1 MASSAA
7 DMQQMLGMGA
17 PAPMAPMP
25 PTASGIAMLPEATP
39 PQDMDMDTPLPEGG
53 IASTI
58 STLKDMGRQGDSLI
72 AHLTPGEIVVPKDIL
87 DQNPEVQE
95 LIFAEMRLAG
105 IEDPQQYIVGSEANS
120 INPESGL
127 PEFFIK
133 ELSRKI
139 RRGVRN
145 VGRALK
151 RAAPVVLPLALGAIN
166 PFGLGAIASGAL
178 TSGIGSLLQGGKIKD
193 AFKSA
198 LVGGALGGVG
208 QGLSQGFQTARQG
221 GSFATGFGRGLS
233 QAGTDFTG
241 MFNQAAAAPTS
252 QVSKLVSQQQVA
264 AADMPPNIAVR
275 PSPDQFLPERAI
287 ADAGSLPTPA
297 NSIEIFNQL
306 PGPTYDRFGNVISTR
321 PTPVP
326 TVSGTAAMENINIR
340 PSVLPE
346 QAIADAFPSPAPSVG
361 RTVRVPAGGAT
372 GIQPSYVTNPIEIT
386 QANQFLPDRA
396 IADAL
401 PIRTDVVGS
410 AAGENVGALA
420 TQRTSP
426 LTAQDLSDPRDL
438 LSDFKFYENTPP
450 PPPPPVS
457 ERSLLDRTADYMF
470 RGGRSEADIAKEA
483 VLEGR
488 KAYNASKAADLATGL
503 KDQSLIE
510 ARAIAASD
518 AAKKAV
524 EPGILQRFGPSVAAG
539 TGIAALGGFFDTP
552 EPDDPRDFYEGAPS
566 FTDMS
571 PEEQARF
578 KVANLTSGPA
588 FSRPFLVQQAPAPIV
603 SQLGFRPFFQPVQF
617 AAKGGEM
624 KTFPRKNGAI
634 NGPGT
639 GTSDD
644 VPAMLSDGE
653 FVMTAKAVRGAG
665 NGNRDAGVKTMYNLM
680 SAFEMGAG

>member
-139 RRGVRN
+139 RKGVRN

-252 QVSKLVSQQQVA
+252 QVSEMVA
-264 AADMPPNIAVR
+264 DQAFAADMPQNIAVR
-275 PSPDQFLPERAI
+275 PSPNQFLPE
-287 ADAGSLPTPA
+287 LPTSA
-297 NSIEIFNQL
+297 NSVEIFNQL
-306 PGPTYDRFGNVISTR
+306 PGPTYDQFGNVISTR
-321 PTPVP
+321 PPSVP
-326 TVSGTAAMENINIR
+326 TVPGTAAMENINIR
-340 PSVLPE
+340 PSFLPE
-346 QAIADAFPSPAPSVG
+346 QAQASAFPSPAPSVG
-361 RTVRVPAGGAT
+361 RIVRVPTNVGAI
-372 GIQPSYVTNPIEIT
+372 GVQPPYVTNPVEIT
-386 QANQFLPDRA
+386 QANQFLPERA

-420 TQRTSP
+420 AQRTSP
-426 LTAQDLSDPRDL
+426 LTAA
-438 LSDFKFYENTPP
+438 DFQGSNFRFFENTPVPTSSLP

-457 ERSLLDRTADYMF
+457 ERSLLDRASDYMF

-483 VLEGR
+483 VLKGQQ
-488 KAYNASKAADLATGL
+488 AFDASVAEDLASGVTNQ
-503 KDQSLIE
+503 DLIQ
-510 ARAIAASD
+510 ARAIAARD

-578 KVANLTSGPA
+578 RVANLTSGPA
-588 FSRPFLVQQAPAPIV
+588 FSKPFLVQQAPAPIA
-603 SQLGFRPFFQPVQF
+603 SQLGFRPFFQPVQY

-680 SAFEMGAG
+680 SAFEMGVG

>member
-139 RRGVRN
+139 RKGVRN

-252 QVSKLVSQQQVA
+252 QVSEMVA
-264 AADMPPNIAVR
+264 DQAFAVDVNPIQDQAISKIPPIKPVDSTALFDNLPGVTTDSFGR
-275 PSPDQFLPERAI
+275 P
-287 ADAGSLPTPA
+287 LPTP
-297 NSIEIFNQL
+297 
-306 PGPTYDRFGNVISTR
+306 TV
-321 PTPVP
+321 PVP
-326 TVSGTAAMENINIR
+326 TPTVPGTAAMENINIR
-340 PSVLPE
+340 PSFLPE
-346 QAIADAFPSPAPSVG
+346 QAQASAFPSPAPSVG
-361 RTVRVPAGGAT
+361 RIVRVPTNVGAI
-372 GIQPSYVTNPIEIT
+372 GVQPPYVTNPVEIT
-386 QANQFLPDRA
+386 QANQFLPERA

-420 TQRTSP
+420 AQRTSP
-426 LTAQDLSDPRDL
+426 LTAADVQGTLAPQRVSSLTAQDFS
-438 LSDFKFYENTPP
+438 PP
-450 PPPPPVS
+450 GGNVDIPVS

-470 RGGRSEADIAKEA
+470 RGGRSEEAINLAKD
-483 VLEGR
+483 
-488 KAYNASKAADLATGL
+488 KAEQVYLAKAARTGIPPTEAGLAA
-503 KDQSLIE
+503 
-510 ARAIAASD
+510 ARSAAG
-518 AAKKAV
+518 
-524 EPGILQRFGPSVAAG
+524 PNILQRFGPSVAAG

-578 KVANLTSGPA
+578 RVANLTSGPA
-588 FSRPFLVQQAPAPIV
+588 FSKPFLVQQAPAPIA
-603 SQLGFRPFFQPVQF
+603 SQLGFRPFFQPVQY

-680 SAFEMGAG
+680 SAFEMGVG

>member
-1 MASSAA
+1 
-7 DMQQMLGMGA
+7 MLGMGA

-139 RRGVRN
+139 RKGVRN

-252 QVSKLVSQQQVA
+252 QVSEMVA
-264 AADMPPNIAVR
+264 DQAFAADMPQNIAVR
-275 PSPDQFLPERAI
+275 PSPNQFLPE
-287 ADAGSLPTPA
+287 LPTSA
-297 NSIEIFNQL
+297 NSVEIFNQF
-306 PGPTYDRFGNVISTR
+306 PGPTYDQFGNVISTR
-321 PTPVP
+321 PPSVP
-326 TVSGTAAMENINIR
+326 TVPGTAAMENINIR
-340 PSVLPE
+340 PSFLPE
-346 QAIADAFPSPAPSVG
+346 QAQASAFPSPAPSVG
-361 RTVRVPAGGAT
+361 RIVRVPTNVGAT
-372 GIQPSYVTNPIEIT
+372 GVQPPYVTNPVEIT
-386 QANQFLPDRA
+386 QANQFLPERA

-420 TQRTSP
+420 AQRTSP
-426 LTAQDLSDPRDL
+426 LTA
-438 LSDFKFYENTPP
+438 
-450 PPPPPVS
+450 
-457 ERSLLDRTADYMF
+457 ADVQ
-470 RGGRSEADIAKEA
+470 GT
-483 VLEGR
+483 
-488 KAYNASKAADLATGL
+488 LAP
-503 KDQSLIE
+503 Q
-510 ARAIAASD
+510 
-518 AAKKAV
+518 
-524 EPGILQRFGPSVAAG
+524 
-539 TGIAALGGFFDTP
+539 
-552 EPDDPRDFYEGAPS
+552 
-566 FTDMS
+566 
-571 PEEQARF
+571 
-578 KVANLTSGPA
+578 
-588 FSRPFLVQQAPAPIV
+588 
-603 SQLGFRPFFQPVQF
+603 
-617 AAKGGEM
+617 
-624 KTFPRKNGAI
+624 
-634 NGPGT
+634 
-639 GTSDD
+639 
-644 VPAMLSDGE
+644 
-653 FVMTAKAVRGAG
+653 
-665 NGNRDAGVKTMYNLM
+665 
-680 SAFEMGAG
+680 

>member
-139 RRGVRN
+139 RKGVRN

-252 QVSKLVSQQQVA
+252 QVSEMVA
-264 AADMPPNIAVR
+264 DQAFAVDVNPIQDQAISKIPPIKPVDSTALFDNLPGVTTDSFGR
-275 PSPDQFLPERAI
+275 P
-287 ADAGSLPTPA
+287 LPTP
-297 NSIEIFNQL
+297 
-306 PGPTYDRFGNVISTR
+306 TV
-321 PTPVP
+321 PVP
-326 TVSGTAAMENINIR
+326 TPTVPGTAAMENINIR
-340 PSVLPE
+340 PSFLPE
-346 QAIADAFPSPAPSVG
+346 QAQASAFPSPAPSVG
-361 RTVRVPAGGAT
+361 RIVRVPTNVGAI
-372 GIQPSYVTNPIEIT
+372 GVQPPYVTNPVEIT
-386 QANQFLPDRA
+386 QANQFLPERA

-420 TQRTSP
+420 AQRTSP
-426 LTAQDLSDPRDL
+426 LTAA
-438 LSDFKFYENTPP
+438 DFQGSNFRFFENTPVPTSSLP

-457 ERSLLDRTADYMF
+457 ERSLLDRASDYMF

-483 VLEGR
+483 VLKGQQ
-488 KAYNASKAADLATGL
+488 AFDASVAEDLASGVTNQ
-503 KDQSLIE
+503 DLIQ
-510 ARAIAASD
+510 ARAIAARD

-578 KVANLTSGPA
+578 RVANLTSGPA
-588 FSRPFLVQQAPAPIV
+588 FSKPFLVQQAPAPIA
-603 SQLGFRPFFQPVQF
+603 SQLGFRPFFQPVQY

-680 SAFEMGAG
+680 AAFEMGVG

>member
-1 MASSAA
+1 
-7 DMQQMLGMGA
+7 MLGMGA

-139 RRGVRN
+139 RKGVRN

-178 TSGIGSLLQGGKIKD
+178 TSGIGSLLKGGKIKD

-198 LVGGALGGVG
+198 LVGGALGGVC

-252 QVSKLVSQQQVA
+252 QVSEMVA
-264 AADMPPNIAVR
+264 DQAFAVDVNPIQDQAISKIPPIKPVDSTALFDNLPGVTTDSFGR
-275 PSPDQFLPERAI
+275 P
-287 ADAGSLPTPA
+287 LPTP
-297 NSIEIFNQL
+297 
-306 PGPTYDRFGNVISTR
+306 TV
-321 PTPVP
+321 PVP
-326 TVSGTAAMENINIR
+326 TPTVPGTAAMENINIR
-340 PSVLPE
+340 PSFLPE
-346 QAIADAFPSPAPSVG
+346 QAQASAFPSPAPSVG
-361 RTVRVPAGGAT
+361 RIVRVPTNVGAT
-372 GIQPSYVTNPIEIT
+372 GVQPPYVTNPVEIT
-386 QANQFLPDRA
+386 QANQFLPERA

-420 TQRTSP
+420 AQRTSP
-426 LTAQDLSDPRDL
+426 LTAADVQGTLAPQRVSSLTAQDFS
-438 LSDFKFYENTPP
+438 PP
-450 PPPPPVS
+450 GGNVDIPVS

-470 RGGRSEADIAKEA
+470 RGGRSEEAINLAKD
-483 VLEGR
+483 
-488 KAYNASKAADLATGL
+488 KAEQVYLAKAARTGIPPTEAGLAA
-503 KDQSLIE
+503 
-510 ARAIAASD
+510 ARSAAG
-518 AAKKAV
+518 
-524 EPGILQRFGPSVAAG
+524 PNILQRFGPSVAAG

-578 KVANLTSGPA
+578 RVANLTSGPA
-588 FSRPFLVQQAPAPIV
+588 FSKPFLVQQAPAPIA
-603 SQLGFRPFFQPVQF
+603 SQLGFRPFFQPVQY

-680 SAFEMGAG
+680 SAFEMGVG

>member
-39 PQDMDMDTPLPEGG
+39 PQDMDMDMDTPLPEGG

-139 RRGVRN
+139 RKGVRN

-252 QVSKLVSQQQVA
+252 QVSEMVA
-264 AADMPPNIAVR
+264 DQAFAVDVNPIQDQAISKIPPIKPVDSTALFDNLPGVTTDSFGR
-275 PSPDQFLPERAI
+275 P
-287 ADAGSLPTPA
+287 LPTP
-297 NSIEIFNQL
+297 
-306 PGPTYDRFGNVISTR
+306 TV
-321 PTPVP
+321 PVP
-326 TVSGTAAMENINIR
+326 TPTVPGTAAMENINIR
-340 PSVLPE
+340 PSFLPE
-346 QAIADAFPSPAPSVG
+346 QAQASAFPSPAPSVG
-361 RTVRVPAGGAT
+361 RIVRVPTNVGAT
-372 GIQPSYVTNPIEIT
+372 GVQPPYVTNPVEIT
-386 QANQFLPDRA
+386 QANQFLPERA

-420 TQRTSP
+420 AQRTSP
-426 LTAQDLSDPRDL
+426 LTAA
-438 LSDFKFYENTPP
+438 DFQGSNFRFFENTPVPTSSLP

-457 ERSLLDRTADYMF
+457 ERSLLDRASDYMF

-483 VLEGR
+483 VLKGQQ
-488 KAYNASKAADLATGL
+488 AFDASVAEDLASGVTNQ
-503 KDQSLIE
+503 DLIQ
-510 ARAIAASD
+510 ARAIAARD

-578 KVANLTSGPA
+578 RVANLTSGPA
-588 FSRPFLVQQAPAPIV
+588 FSKPFLVQQAPAPIA
-603 SQLGFRPFFQPVQF
+603 SQLGFRPFFQPVQY

-680 SAFEMGAG
+680 SAFEMGVG

>member
-39 PQDMDMDTPLPEGG
+39 PQDMDMDMDTPLPEGG

-139 RRGVRN
+139 RKGVRN

-252 QVSKLVSQQQVA
+252 QVSEMVA
-264 AADMPPNIAVR
+264 DQAFAADMPQNIAVR
-275 PSPDQFLPERAI
+275 PSPNQFLPE
-287 ADAGSLPTPA
+287 LPTSA
-297 NSIEIFNQL
+297 NSVEIFNQL
-306 PGPTYDRFGNVISTR
+306 PGPTYDQFGNVISTR
-321 PTPVP
+321 PPSVP
-326 TVSGTAAMENINIR
+326 TVPGTAAMENINIR
-340 PSVLPE
+340 PSFLPE
-346 QAIADAFPSPAPSVG
+346 QAQASAFPSPAPSVG
-361 RTVRVPAGGAT
+361 RIVRVPTNVGAT
-372 GIQPSYVTNPIEIT
+372 GVQPPYVTNPVEIT
-386 QANQFLPDRA
+386 QANQFLPERA

-420 TQRTSP
+420 AQRTSP
-426 LTAQDLSDPRDL
+426 LTAADVQGTLAPQRVSSLTAQDFS
-438 LSDFKFYENTPP
+438 PP
-450 PPPPPVS
+450 GGNVDIPVS

-470 RGGRSEADIAKEA
+470 RGGRSEEAINLAKD
-483 VLEGR
+483 
-488 KAYNASKAADLATGL
+488 KAEQVYLAKAARTGIPPTEAGLAA
-503 KDQSLIE
+503 
-510 ARAIAASD
+510 ARSAAG
-518 AAKKAV
+518 
-524 EPGILQRFGPSVAAG
+524 PNILQRFGPSVAAG

-578 KVANLTSGPA
+578 RVANLTSGPA
-588 FSRPFLVQQAPAPIV
+588 FSKPFLVQQAPAPIA
-603 SQLGFRPFFQPVQF
+603 SQLGFRPFFQPVQY

-680 SAFEMGAG
+680 SAFEMGVG